1 MHIIHLYTLDS
12 NMKISFNH
20 TKITKTIFIGV
31 FLTIIITPLILTILL
46 PKSSTSIENR
56 ILAQKP
62 SIQLIR
68 EGKFGEYIKDTAKY
82 FEDSYQ
88 LKNNLIY
95 VNSLIDYYGF
105 NISPKDTVARG
116 KNGWLFYTVED
127 GANIQDY
134 YGEKLFSEKELETI
148 ATEISDIKT
157 KLDKR
162 DIQFIVMMAPNKH
175 TIYEEYLPS
184 RIRNQKGNRT
194 RADQY
199 GPILSSLDVNYIDL
213 RKTLMDQ
220 KSQYSYPLYYPL
232 DSHWNDRAGLIA
244 YNKLLTKINP
254 RPSTKTPDIAIGDQN
269 RTGDLGNIVGL
280 SNILRD
286 TSISANIPSPP
297 PYSTN
302 ITATKEIDRIITKN
316 PSGDSRKILMFK
328 DSFSG
333 ALLPF
338 VSSQFSEVVYD
349 ASPKINL
356 DLIDVYKPDLV
367 ILQFV
372 ERYSNI
378 LLQDGNKF

>member
-1 MHIIHLYTLDS
+1 
-12 NMKISFNH
+12 MKISFNH